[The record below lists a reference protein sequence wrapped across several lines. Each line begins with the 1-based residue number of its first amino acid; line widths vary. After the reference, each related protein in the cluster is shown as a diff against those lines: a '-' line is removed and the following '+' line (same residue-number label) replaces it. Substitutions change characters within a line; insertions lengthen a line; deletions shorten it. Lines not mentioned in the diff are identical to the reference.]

1 MNQPFLKGLIAL
13 GLIEGTSTLVLFG
26 IAMPLKYMADMP
38 MAVSIAGAIHGMLF
52 VALVGMFIWGRSAIP
67 LSRKLVGWGIIGAIL
82 PFGPFIVDVPL
93 YKMLKG
99 GNVPH

>member
-1 MNQPFLKGLIAL
+1 MNRPFLKGLIAL
-13 GLIEGTSTLVLFG
+13 GIIEGTSTLVLFG

-52 VALVGMFIWGRSAIP
+52 VALVGMFLWGRSAIP
-67 LSRKLVGWGIIGAIL
+67 LSNKLVGWGIVGAIL

-93 YKMLKG
+93 YKMLKEG
-99 GNVPH
+99 KVPH